1 MATPAPSIET
11 FRNVATLKDGARVL
25 FRPLTANDYDG
36 LLKLFAPLNDEDRVA
51 LRGDVD
57 EELIKGWIVRLDYD
71 RLLPIVA
78 EVRHEIIGEGT
89 LHYGRGPYRHTAE
102 VRVFLA
108 KAWRQRGVGTHL
120 LQTLIDIARRQGI
133 HILVAEILSSQ
144 THIIKAFGALG
155 FKTKATFDDYFM
167 LPDGRTQ
174 DVVLML
180 NSLVS
185 HHDEF

>member
-11 FRNVATLKDGARVL
+11 FRNVSTLKDGVRVL
-25 FRPLTANDYDG
+25 FRPLTTNDYDE
-36 LLKLFAPLNDEDRVA
+36 LVKLFAPLSDEDRVA
-51 LRGDVD
+51 LRDEVD
-57 EELIKGWIVRLDYD
+57 ANRIKEWVDKMDYD

-108 KAWRQRGVGTHL
+108 KTWRRRGVGGHL

-133 HILVAEILSSQ
+133 HLLTAEILSSQ

-155 FKTKATFDDYFM
+155 FKTKATLDDYFM

>member
-1 MATPAPSIET
+1 MATLSPSIET
-11 FRNVATLKDGARVL
+11 FRNVATLKDGVRVL

-36 LLKLFAPLNDEDRVA
+36 LLKLFAPLNEEERAA

-57 EELIKGWIVRLDYD
+57 EDLIKGWVEHLDYA

-78 EVRHEIIGEGT
+78 EVRHEIIGEGI
-89 LHYGRGPYRHTAE
+89 LHYGKGPYRHTAE
-102 VRVFLA
+102 IRVFLA

-133 HILVAEILSSQ
+133 HILTAEILSSQ
-144 THIIKAFGALG
+144 THIIKAFGAHG
-155 FKTKATFDDYFM
+155 FKVKATLDDYFM
-167 LPDGRTQ
+167 HPDGRTQ
-174 DVVLML
+174 DVVIML
-180 NSLVS
+180 NSLIS